1 MTIEPSDQWWGFE
14 CPELDELVKAI
25 QLNPL
30 DSTESAVVYGHLAH
44 PTATV
49 ASLRR
54 QICATNEHV
63 RRAYTF
69 IQSDPDIKALVTS
82 HFYHHRLRNAF
93 AATTVREWLAEPE
106 RPERILARQPVIPTT
121 VEIHPS
127 KGTCNYQCVMCLWS
141 DRTDLTYHR
150 QRLMGDGLLTTDQ
163 WLHLL
168 DELASLGVS
177 TVVIS
182 GGGEALLNRDLAV
195 ILARARQ
202 LNLRRHIYTT
212 GFNLTT
218 TSDALWAELV
228 QCDQVRFSIHAAD
241 PDTYDRIVGL
251 PSRLRTF
258 AQVTENLKR
267 LIALRREIGGPARVG
282 AGMVTQPANYNQ
294 IELMARFAADVGLD
308 FLNVRKDEVDVTSAL
323 SGTQTQALIAQIRLV
338 RSAAQCGSYGSTV
351 VDFSDELTALA
362 NGVPIQRHRTSECRT
377 KHFRPTI
384 SPFGLLAPCDLKAE
398 PRFADTAFNLGL
410 ATVGAARFIA
420 ESTERAIPDACAQCM
435 PSSRTGN
442 AVYAKLLADYVE
454 GFSLQH
460 QPFVPPPRG
469 ATVR

>member
-1 MTIEPSDQWWGFE
+1 MTIAPSDRWWGFE
-14 CPELDELVKAI
+14 CPELAELVKAI
-25 QLNPL
+25 QLNEL
-30 DSTESAVVYGHLAH
+30 DSTESAVVNAHLAY

-54 QICATNEHV
+54 QICATNEQV
-63 RRAYTF
+63 QRAYTF
-69 IQSDPDIKALVTS
+69 IQSAPDVKALVTS

-93 AATTVREWLAEPE
+93 AATTVSEWLAEPG
-106 RPERILARQPVIPTT
+106 RPERILARQPVIPMT

-168 DELASLGVS
+168 DGLASLGVS

-202 LNLRRHIYTT
+202 LHLRRHIYTT

-218 TSDALWAELV
+218 ASDALWGELAK
-228 QCDQVRFSIHAAD
+228 CDQVRFSIHAAD
-241 PDTYDRIVGL
+241 PDAYDRIVGL

-258 AQVTENLKR
+258 AQVTDNLKR
-267 LIALRREIGGPARVG
+267 LIALRGEIGGPGRVG

-294 IELMARFAADVGLD
+294 IESMARFAADVALD

-323 SGTQTQALIAQIRLV
+323 SAAQTQALIAQIRLV

-362 NGVPIQRHRTSECRT
+362 NGVPIERRRTGECRA
-377 KHFRPTI
+377 KYFRPTI

-420 ESTERAIPDACAQCM
+420 ELAERAIPDACAQCM

-442 AVYAKLLADYVE
+442 AVYAKLLADYVD